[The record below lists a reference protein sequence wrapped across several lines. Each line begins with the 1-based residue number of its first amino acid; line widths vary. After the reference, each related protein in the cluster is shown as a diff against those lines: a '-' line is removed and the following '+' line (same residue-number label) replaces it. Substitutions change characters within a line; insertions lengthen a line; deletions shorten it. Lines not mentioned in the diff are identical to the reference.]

1 MPTIR
6 LETPDQ
12 PDVRALID
20 ALDAYQKPLYPL
32 SSFHG
37 IDIAALCR
45 PEMSFFVARDEGG
58 RANGRAV
65 GCAGI
70 WVAEVDGVLSAEIK
84 RMFVAPEARG
94 TGLGQRLLARLTA
107 MARERGAQRMV
118 LETGNRQPEAQ
129 RLYERDG
136 FALCGPFGTY
146 APDPYSLF
154 MVKPL

>member
-45 PEMSFFVARDEGG
+45 PEMSFFVARNNAGL
-58 RANGRAV
+58 AL

-70 WVAEVDGVLSAEIK
+70 WVAEADGVVSAEIK

-107 MARERGAQRMV
+107 MARERGAKQML

-136 FALCGPFGTY
+136 FTLCGPFGTY

>member
-6 LETPDQ
+6 LESPDQ

-45 PEMSFFVARDEGG
+45 PEMSFFVARNDAGL
-58 RANGRAV
+58 AL

-70 WVAEVDGVLSAEIK
+70 WVADVDGVVSAEIK

-107 MARERGAQRMV
+107 MARERGAQRLL

-129 RLYERDG
+129 RLYERAG
-136 FALCGPFGTY
+136 FALCGPFGSY

>member
-6 LETPDQ
+6 LESPDQ

-37 IDIAALCR
+37 IDLAAMCR

-58 RANGRAV
+58 RAL
-65 GCAGI
+65 GCAGV

-84 RMFVAPEARG
+84 RMFVAPAARG

-107 MARERGAQRMV
+107 IARERGAQRML

-136 FALCGPFGTY
+136 FTLCGPFGSY

>member
-6 LETPDQ
+6 LESPDQ

-37 IDIAALCR
+37 IDIAALCQ
-45 PEMSFFVARDEGG
+45 PEMSFFVARGDDG
-58 RANGRAV
+58 RAL

-70 WVAEVDGVLSAEIK
+70 WVAEVDSVLSAEIK
-84 RMFVAPEARG
+84 RMVVAPEARG
-94 TGLGQRLLARLTA
+94 TGLGRRLLARLTA
-107 MARERGAQRMV
+107 MARERGAQRML

-136 FALCGPFGTY
+136 FALCGPFGDY
-146 APDPYSLF
+146 APDPHSLF

>member
-1 MPTIR
+1 MFTLR
-6 LETPDQ
+6 LESPDQ

-45 PEMSFFVARDEGG
+45 PEMSFFVMRQTDGA
-58 RANGRAV
+58 AV

-70 WVAEVDGVLSAEIK
+70 WVAEVDGTLSAEIK
-84 RMFVAPEARG
+84 RMYVDPRTRG
-94 TGLGQRLLARLTA
+94 AGLGQRLLDRLTA
-107 MARERGAQRMV
+107 AARERGAKQLL
-118 LETGNRQPEAQ
+118 LETGNRQPEAL
-129 RLYERDG
+129 RLYERAS
-136 FALCGPFGTY
+136 FAQCGPFGDY